1 MKKLMLFITCVFF
14 TIFVFGQAA
23 QMINY
28 QGIARNSSGT
38 TLTNQ
43 NIGLRLSIH
52 NGTSSGPV
60 LYQETRSLKT
70 DRFGMFVIQI
80 GSSGATS
87 VVNSLSSINWSVGGD
102 KFLQVELSPSNNNT
116 FIDMGVAQ
124 LLSVPYAFLADSA
137 HPIGLAGGD
146 LNGTYPNPVIANGAV
161 NTVKL
166 LDGSVTT
173 SKIADHSITASKMG
187 IIPAGGDLTGT
198 YPNPTIDTGAVNT
211 IKLLDAAV
219 TTPKIADHSITGS
232 KLGIIPA
239 GGDLSGIYPNPIIA
253 NGVIYTSKLADSAVT
268 TAKIKDSSITLSKLA
283 PGVILGG
290 SGATGSAGGD
300 LSGTYP
306 NPTINAGAVN
316 TIKLLDASVTTPKI
330 ADHSVTISKF
340 GIIPASGD
348 LTGIYPFPTIANGV
362 VSTSKLADLS
372 ITTSKL
378 ADSAVTTNKIKDS
391 SITLAKLATGIVLGG
406 SGASGA
412 AGGDLS
418 GTYPNPVVSKLQ
430 GNGISSAIP
439 LVGQVLKFDG
449 LQWSPLKDSI
459 GAFSIPYSAAVNSPS
474 VLFSITNQGAG
485 TAIQGINSSVNANAF
500 GILGNISSLTP
511 GVSSSAIRGINSGT
525 GADGYGVWGSHDGS
539 GSGVYGSSVSG
550 SGVNGLSSSGYG
562 VYASSPDGTG
572 VFATSDNGTAGLF
585 DISNPNA
592 FNDVVFASNAGYGN
606 GITSI
611 ATYGYGVLGIG
622 NDVGGTGLLGINN
635 AGGEA
640 VLGFTISDNASGVVG
655 RNDGTYAGVRGFN
668 TANNG
673 IGVLAVANSF
683 GATNGNALVAEL
695 EGPDAGNTAVFK
707 ANGANVARI
716 DNTGKGFFNG
726 GTQMGGADVAEFFDV
741 VGNRTKYEP
750 GDVLIISQDSDR
762 KVEKSSSAYSTLV
775 AGVYATKPGVLLTE
789 KNAEQDSLGE
799 MVPMGVI
806 GVIPTKVCLEGGVI
820 MRGDLLVTSSTPGV
834 AMKADPKKV
843 QIGQVLGK
851 ALQPYNENEV
861 GKINVLVSVK

>member
-1 MKKLMLFITCVFF
+1 MLIITCVFF

-70 DRFGMFVIQI
+70 DRFGMFVVQI
-80 GSSGATS
+80 GSSGATN
-87 VVNSLSSINWSVGGD
+87 VVNSISSISWSVGGD

-137 HPIGLAGGD
+137 HPIGPAGGD
-146 LNGTYPNPVIANGAV
+146 LNGTYPNPTIGDNAITTN
-161 NTVKL
+161 KI
-166 LDGSVTT
+166 LDGAITT
-173 SKIADHSITASKMG
+173 SKITDHSITASKLS
-187 IIPAGGDLTGT
+187 IIPAGGDLTG
-198 YPNPTIDTGAVNT
+198 
-211 IKLLDAAV
+211 
-219 TTPKIADHSITGS
+219 
-232 KLGIIPA
+232 
-239 GGDLSGIYPNPIIA
+239 IYPN
-253 NGVIYTSKLADSAVT
+253 
-268 TAKIKDSSITLSKLA
+268 
-283 PGVILGG
+283 
-290 SGATGSAGGD
+290 
-300 LSGTYP
+300 
-306 NPTINAGAVN
+306 
-316 TIKLLDASVTTPKI
+316 
-330 ADHSVTISKF
+330 
-340 GIIPASGD
+340 
-348 LTGIYPFPTIANGV
+348 PTIANGV
-362 VSTSKLADLS
+362 VFTSK
-372 ITTSKL
+372 I
-378 ADSAVTTNKIKDS
+378 ADSAVTTVKIKDS
-391 SITLAKLATGIVLGG
+391 SITLAKLAPGIILGG
-406 SGASGA
+406 STGL

-418 GTYPNPVVSKLQ
+418 GNYPNPVIV
-430 GNGISSAIP
+430 SSAITTAK
-439 LVGQVLKFDG
+439 LVDQAVTTSKIADRSLTLAKFTFIPAGGDLTGYYPTPIIGNGKIGTTKIADSAITTAKIKDSSITLAKLAAGVINSSPTGSAGGDLGGTYPSPAVIKLNGNSISSNAPASGQVLKFDG
-449 LQWSPLKDSI
+449 IQWSPGTDSI
-459 GAFSIPYSAAVNSPS
+459 GSSFSIPFSSSINSASN
-474 VLFSITNQGAG
+474 LFSLTNQGTG
-485 TAIQGINSSVNANAF
+485 SAIEGINSSVDPNAV
-500 GILGNISSLTP
+500 GVLGTITSTTP
-511 GVSSSAIRGINSGT
+511 GTTSSGIKGINFGT
-525 GADGYGVWGSHDGS
+525 GVEGYGVWGSHAGS

-550 SGVNGLSSSGYG
+550 SGVNGLSSTGYG

-572 VFATSDNGTAGLF
+572 IFATSDNGTAGLF

-592 FNDVVFASNAGYGN
+592 YNDVVFASNAGYGN

-640 VLGFTISDNASGVVG
+640 ILGFTISDNASGVVG

-707 ANGANVARI
+707 ANDVNVARI

-726 GTQMGGADVAEFFDV
+726 GTQTGGADVAEFFAVEGDR
-741 VGNRTKYEP
+741 GEYEP
-750 GDVLIISQDSDR
+750 GDVLIISESSDR
-762 KVEKSSSAYSTLV
+762 KVEKSSSPYSTLV

-789 KNAEQDSLGE
+789 ENAERDSLGNL
-799 MVPMGVI
+799 VPMGVI
-806 GVIPTKVCLEGGVI
+806 GVLPTKVCLDGGI
-820 MRGDLLVTSSTPGV
+820 IKRGDLLVTSSIAGV
-834 AMKADPKKV
+834 AMKADPTKV

-851 ALQPYNENEV
+851 ALQPYD
-861 GKINVLVSVK
+861 GSGIAKINVLVSIK